1 MKLEIDMK
9 KIACILLSLMVTT
22 VSAAELKL
30 NWGDMKKFT
39 DVVTTDV
46 NQDDFEKHLK
56 QEFLKMLTKQAQQL
70 PAGQTLELTISDIDL
85 AGHVPPETIST
96 GRTLRIVKQAYW
108 PRISFEYS
116 LVDKDGKLLLSGKE
130 DLKDMG
136 FLNRIRKVNQSNEF
150 DFEENMLKKWMKNLD
165 KKV

>member
-136 FLNRIRKVNQSNEF
+136 FLNWIRKVNQSNEF